1 MLRSLWGCIL
11 CGCFLLPRPESKWRG
26 LLMRYSSGIL
36 SIIVLM
42 IVWQSIVS
50 LALVPTSLLPAPLQ
64 VMESFQETLADG
76 RLMKHAARTISEA
89 ILGLWLGG
97 VAALLLGYA
106 IAKHVRLEAILT
118 PAIIASQATPIIAY
132 APLLVIWFRHGI
144 SSRVFTAALIVFF
157 PLLMNVIVGVRAPNP
172 NLHDIFRVSRATRWQ
187 TFRLLELPA
196 AAPILL
202 SGFKVAATL
211 SVVGAVVGEFVHSDR
226 GLGFLIN
233 EARYRYDT
241 PLVFVGIIS
250 LTTIALVLYG
260 SISLIERYVSHPT
273 IE

>member
-1 MLRSLWGCIL
+1 
-11 CGCFLLPRPESKWRG
+11 
-26 LLMRYSSGIL
+26 MRYASGIL
-36 SIIVLM
+36 SIIVLL
-42 IVWQSIVS
+42 IVWQSIFS
-50 LALVPTSLLPAPLQ
+50 LALVPISLLPSPFQVLQ
-64 VMESFQETLADG
+64 SFQETLADG
-76 RLMKHAARTISEA
+76 RLMKHAARTLIEA
-89 ILGLWLGG
+89 LLGLSVGS

-106 IAKHVRLEAILT
+106 IAKQVRLEAILA

-157 PLLMNVIVGVRAPNP
+157 PLLMYVIGSIRATNP
-172 NLHDIFRVSRATRWQ
+172 NLYDIFRVSRATRWQ
-187 TFRLLELPA
+187 TFRLLELPS
-196 AAPILL
+196 AAPILMN
-202 SGFKVAATL
+202 GFKVAATL

-260 SISLIERYVSHPT
+260 SISLMERYVSHPT
-273 IE
+273 VE